1 MTRMSPSSGLRAP
14 GSSPGAPSACP
25 PAPHQPQD
33 DACDCQ
39 GRRRARLAPAPY
51 QPQGHLRACRGS
63 APLATGV
70 HTHGRAWCGGAT
82 VARKGTAGRPVQ
94 GAQCRAPVQGRV
106 TSPQDTLLRLSSR
119 SCGAANWTGHRS
131 RGERL
136 WRAAHRR
143 DQLPQRA
150 KGAAALCASRAV
162 VDDAAH
168 TEAATSRGTCR
179 PKPLWLGTLG
189 HIPGDVHAAEACLA
203 TAAQQAWL
211 TSQAACACAC
221 ACGNLRSAE
230 DAEMVHLK

>member
-1 MTRMSPSSGLRAP
+1 MRAP
-14 GSSPGAPSACP
+14 A
-25 PAPHQPQD
+25 
-33 DACDCQ
+33 
-39 GRRRARLAPAPY
+39 RAVA
-51 QPQGHLRACRGS
+51 
-63 APLATGV
+63 
-70 HTHGRAWCGGAT
+70 GRAWRLHLTSLRGICVPAGAPRPWPPAST
-82 VARKGTAGRPVQ
+82 RTAEPGAEAQPSRAKARQ

-106 TSPQDTLLRLSSR
+106 ISPQDTLLRLSSR